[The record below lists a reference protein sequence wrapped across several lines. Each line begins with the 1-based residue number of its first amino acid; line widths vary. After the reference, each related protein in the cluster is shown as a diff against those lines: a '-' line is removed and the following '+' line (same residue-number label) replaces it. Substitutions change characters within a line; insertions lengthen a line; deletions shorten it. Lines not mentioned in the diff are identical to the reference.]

1 MEINPSYPEPSDTHQ
16 PFNQSMFIPFIT
28 SFKQIPTCHLA
39 VTSFNYEILPKVLV
53 NYYDI

>member
-39 VTSFNYEILPKVLV
+39 VTSLTMKFYQKS
-53 NYYDI
+53 